1 MMRRALSDNSEDVVL
16 AHDQITLSVNFHF
29 CSPVFRDEDLVPL
42 FHGELDDFSVFI
54 AFARSESDYFPF
66 LGFSLAVSGMKIPPF
81 FTSFSSSGCTST
93 RSPRGLMCKMYIGLW
108 GAVGGLVL
116 KVSTG

>member
-29 CSPVFRDEDLVPL
+29 CSPVFGDEDLVPL

-66 LGFSLAVSGMKIPPF
+66 LGLFLSG
-81 FTSFSSSGCTST
+81 
-93 RSPRGLMCKMYIGLW
+93 IGNDDTALFYFLLFERVHEHTIAERLDVHN
-108 GAVGGLVL
+108 GHRAVGVFVL
-116 KVSTG
+116 IGF